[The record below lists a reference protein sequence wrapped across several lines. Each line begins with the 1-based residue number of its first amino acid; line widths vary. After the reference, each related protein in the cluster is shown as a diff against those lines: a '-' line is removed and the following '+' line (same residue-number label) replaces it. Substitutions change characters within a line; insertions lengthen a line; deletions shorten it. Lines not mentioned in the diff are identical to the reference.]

1 MGKDATPKKDLK
13 DHFIMHRTR
22 RISTTLGHVIH
33 FEKGVPTYVPKAIQR
48 EVLNRG
54 GVPADEAT
62 FVEEEEQRNEAP
74 TDPEQR
80 HEEIMDA
87 MRLMTKRNARDD
99 FGGNGAP
106 AIKAING
113 LVGYTVTAAER
124 DRAWL
129 ELQAELNGF
138 EPE

>member
-1 MGKDATPKKDLK
+1 MSKDAAPKKDLK

-22 RISTTLGHVIH
+22 RIATTLGHVIH

-48 EVLNRG
+48 EVLNKG
-54 GVPADEAT
+54 GVPADESHSIEAT
-62 FVEEEEQRNEAP
+62 PERFEAP
-74 TDPEQR
+74 TDPMQR

-87 MRLMTKRNARDD
+87 MRLMVKRNARDD

-113 LVGYTVTAAER
+113 LVGYVVTSSER

-129 ELQAELNGF
+129 ELQAELNGMDL
-138 EPE
+138 E